1 MLTKQKRGRPP
12 GGRKDEILELFTQ
25 YVAERGYDGTNFGD
39 LADELGVSKG
49 TIVHHFGTKER
60 MLEEQHAQYMR
71 RRLAEARV
79 ILESLDR
86 PPEQLAAFIHLFVL
100 CHRDDRAPTV
110 AFAREL
116 VRFSSD
122 AVMQRV
128 VELREEYVAMVRG
141 VVQRGMDAGDFRP
154 GDAAL
159 AALQILGSCSWAW
172 TWFKPGGRCS
182 AEEVA
187 ASFTDVFLSGLL
199 SSPPLDP
206 ATLAPDGPVLR
217 AVRAAI
223 AAGRPG
229 RPAGEAAGT
238 AAGGDDGGPAAG

>member
-1 MLTKQKRGRPP
+1 MLTQPKRGRRP
-12 GGRKDEILELFTQ
+12 GGRKDEILELFTR

-60 MLEEQHAQYMR
+60 MLEEQHAQFMR
-71 RRLAEARV
+71 RRLAEAKV
-79 ILESLDR
+79 ILESFER
-86 PPEQLAAFIHLFVL
+86 PPEQLAALIHLFVL

-116 VRFSSD
+116 VRFSSN
-122 AVMQRV
+122 AVMQGV
-128 VELREEYVAMVRG
+128 VARREEFVALVRG

-159 AALQILGSCSWAW
+159 AALQIIGSCSWAW
-172 TWFKPGGRCS
+172 TWFKPDGRCS

-199 SSPPLDP
+199 SRPPVDP
-206 ATLAPDGPVLR
+206 ALLAPDGPVLR
-217 AVRAAI
+217 AVHEAL
-223 AAGRPG
+223 AAGRRAGVTAHGGSAPG
-229 RPAGEAAGT
+229 E
-238 AAGGDDGGPAAG
+238 

>member
-1 MLTKQKRGRPP
+1 MLTQPKRGRRP
-12 GGRKDEILELFTQ
+12 GGRKDEILELFTR

-71 RRLAEARV
+71 RRLAEADV
-79 ILESLDR
+79 ILESLES
-86 PPEQLAAFIHLFVL
+86 PPEQLAALIHLLVL
-100 CHRDDRAPTV
+100 CHREDRAPTV
-110 AFAREL
+110 AVAREL
-116 VRFSSD
+116 VRFSSN
-122 AVMQRV
+122 AVMQGV
-128 VELREEYVAMVRG
+128 VERREEFVALVRG

-154 GDAAL
+154 GDPAL

-172 TWFKPGGRCS
+172 TWFKPEGRCS

-199 SSPPLDP
+199 SQPPVDP
-206 ATLAPDGPVLR
+206 VLLAPDGPVLR
-217 AVRAAI
+217 AVHEAL
-223 AAGRPG
+223 AAGRRAGG
-229 RPAGEAAGT
+229 RDGSGAGE
-238 AAGGDDGGPAAG
+238 